1 MYPTRQAYRCRV
13 IVSIRRDQRTTQCPK
28 LSHSP
33 ARPVLRLLGLLAQD
47 VSRQSDP
54 PIEVAVIVLA
64 AT

>member
-1 MYPTRQAYRCRV
+1 MYPTPQAYRCSV

-33 ARPVLRLLGLLAQD
+33 ARPVLRLLGLLAH

-54 PIEVAVIVLA
+54 RIEVAVIVLA